1 MTQAQCESIHRLAGK
16 GGPSWLAAFAE
27 TDAQER
33 EQMALAYGLNP
44 GTLNVLHRKIE
55 RLSRLPFLKQ
65 QAAED
70 SVRRILETLQHGR
83 HVVLEFGRHNSLDA
97 YILVANILT
106 RRIHERYVE
115 MTDRGDGPRPL
126 VITIEEAHKFLT
138 PEVADLTIFGTIA
151 RELRKYNVTLLVV
164 DQRPSQIDDEVLS
177 QIGTRVTCLLDDERD
192 IAAVLGG
199 IPSGAS
205 LRSVLA
211 RLDSIQQAILL
222 GHAVPMPVVI
232 RTREYGPAFYAE
244 VARSRFGR
252 RAPANGRAGQPAN
265 GCTDEPEGQRATA
278 PSGADEAAE
287 PDPKA
292 RLQEI
297 ERLFG
302 E

>member
-1 MTQAQCESIHRLAGK
+1 
-16 GGPSWLAAFAE
+16 
-27 TDAQER
+27 
-33 EQMALAYGLNP
+33 
-44 GTLNVLHRKIE
+44 
-55 RLSRLPFLKQ
+55 
-65 QAAED
+65 
-70 SVRRILETLQHGR
+70 
-83 HVVLEFGRHNSLDA
+83 
-97 YILVANILT
+97 
-106 RRIHERYVE
+106 
-115 MTDRGDGPRPL
+115 MTDRGENPRPL

-199 IPSGAS
+199 IPSGAA

-222 GHAVPMPVVI
+222 GHAVPMPVVV

-244 VARSRFGR
+244 VARGRFATRAGAHR
-252 RAPANGRAGQPAN
+252 RAVEPANGRAGEPAN
-265 GCTDEPEGQRATA
+265 GRSDEPASLEPEGQ
-278 PSGADEAAE
+278 